1 MKIDITKPGAIA
13 KALKDVPVRKPIDI
27 TDTAV
32 KGLNARVRRMPEGH
46 IVGTW
51 AVRVMIDGKSRRVS
65 LGNMIAM
72 NASQARVAAIQARE
86 AAKGGQTIK
95 SHREATQAARV
106 AAQATAAVAE
116 KAATLLY
123 QLLFDNSDPDRKSWS
138 AAHWDGLKNGDVYA
152 RQVELLMSDDIHL
165 PASALTPE
173 IMEQVFLRKSDT
185 APHGA
190 TRAMSYLRPALNYFA
205 KRRQCAYN
213 LLDLASDHKT
223 KTVRRERVLT
233 PDEWVCIWKAAGTV
247 MFNMGPTGLA
257 IRTLMMTGARNREVA
272 AMRVD
277 ELHLDRYE
285 WHLPKDRSK
294 NEEPHIFCLPAKAVE
309 QIKQAL
315 VMKEHHNIPGPWV
328 FSKEGKAPVMIG
340 SKIKTGMDCRSGVK
354 DWVFHDLRRTFATQ
368 LAERGFSGEIV
379 DMCLNHKASASRGGV
394 AGVYNRSVRLE
405 DRHNAANGWQNIT
418 NNWLDETTSNDNVVR
433 LTS

>member
-1 MKIDITKPGAIA
+1 
-13 KALKDVPVRKPIDI
+13 
-27 TDTAV
+27 
-32 KGLNARVRRMPEGH
+32 
-46 IVGTW
+46 
-51 AVRVMIDGKSRRVS
+51 
-65 LGNMIAM
+65 
-72 NASQARVAAIQARE
+72 
-86 AAKGGQTIK
+86 
-95 SHREATQAARV
+95 
-106 AAQATAAVAE
+106 
-116 KAATLLY
+116 
-123 QLLFDNSDPDRKSWS
+123 LFDNSDPDRKSWS
-138 AAHWDGLKNGDVYA
+138 AAHWDGLKNGHVYA
-152 RQVELLMSDDIHL
+152 RQVELLMGDDIHR
-165 PASALTPE
+165 AAAELTPE
-173 IMEQVFLRKSDT
+173 ILEQIFLRKHDS
-185 APHGA
+185 APFGA
-190 TRAMSYLRPALNYFA
+190 TRAMSYLRPALNHFA
-205 KRRQCAYN
+205 KRGLCAYN

-247 MFNMGPTGLA
+247 MFNMGPAGLA

-272 AMRVD
+272 AMQVD

-328 FSKEGKAPVMIG
+328 FSKKGKAPVMIG

-418 NNWLDETTSNDNVVR
+418 NNWLDETTSNDNVVK
-433 LTS
+433 LA